1 VAKKQAGRAP
11 RHRKKA
17 TRATAARKADRATK
31 PTVSGR
37 AVTRHLIVGIGASA
51 GGLEAFTQ
59 LLRRLP
65 ADTGM
70 AFVLVQHLD
79 PNRESALTDLLSRVT
94 SLPVREVTKDLPVEP
109 NHIYVIPPNSN
120 LSIANSVLKLQPRQL
135 TAGAHRSIDFFFES
149 LAQDQRERAIGVI
162 LSGTATDG
170 TLGLEAIK
178 AEGGITFAQDDTAQY
193 ASMPRSAVSA
203 GCVDFV
209 LDPED
214 IAKELIRIA
223 KHPYVA
229 GHHDPE
235 SLPEAD
241 RAFATAHENDGT
253 PLPSGGHGIP
263 RTRSRQSRAEG
274 EAEHGNAGDNGFK
287 KILLLLRNHCGVDF
301 SLYKSAT
308 IQRRVTRRMV
318 LNRHDTLSEYAS
330 FLKGN
335 AKELDALYSDVLI
348 SVTSFFRN
356 PEAFDILKR
365 KIFPKLLQQRGDDP
379 CRVWVL
385 GCSTGQEAYSIAMT
399 FVETAEKAPRMRK
412 LQVFATDL
420 NDALLEKARHGL
432 YAKSLAQDVSPERL
446 RRFFVEEEGGY
457 RINKALREMVVFAR
471 QNLMS
476 DPPFSRMDLVSC
488 RNLMIY
494 LETGLQKKLIPTFHY
509 ALKPDGFLFLGT
521 SESVGSFTDLF
532 EPADRK
538 HKIYSRKAAPTPS
551 FHLPVRK
558 ELAERRSP
566 GQPRQG
572 GPRPAERG
580 QAGPEG
586 FRSELN
592 SQREA
597 DRITVNKYAPPGVL
611 VNADLQVLQFR
622 GPTSAYL
629 EPPTGKASFD
639 VLKMAREGLMLPLH
653 AAIKRAK
660 KENKPT
666 RKENVRIREN
676 GDTRMVNVEVIPL
689 KSLKERS
696 FLILFDDAE
705 KGRAFPGIASREQPR
720 GVTRTLRPV
729 GKKEESRRIA
739 AMERDLSE
747 TRDYLQ
753 SIQEQHEA
761 TNEEL
766 QASNEEIQS
775 ANEELQS
782 VNEEL
787 ETSKEE
793 LESANEE
800 LNTVNE
806 EMANRNV
813 ELNRLNSDLT
823 NLQTSTRLAIVL
835 FGRDLTIRRFSPQ
848 AEKQFNLIATDI
860 GRPIGEVQHNLDLTD
875 LETFIAEVIASIRE
889 RECEVRD
896 KDGRWYSLRVRPY
909 LTIDNKVDGA
919 VLVLVDIDALKRTE
933 LEIIKAS
940 EYSDAIIRTVPEPLV
955 ILDSGLRVQSA
966 NEAFYDTFKLSPVE
980 TERRSL
986 LDLDHGTWK
995 IPELQQLLK
1004 GIIPS
1009 NSFFDDL
1016 QVTLEFERIGR
1027 RTMLLNARP
1036 LHQTDDKI
1044 KLILLG
1050 IRDVTELMHFRGAA
1064 RESEARYRALFEAI
1078 DEGFCIIEK
1087 VEAKPGALNDFRY
1100 LVANPAFETQTGVG
1114 DIVGK
1119 TIREAFPSEPQEW
1132 CDTYDAI
1139 LRTGE
1144 AIRFERDLVPQGRV
1158 LELYAFRVEDET
1170 RRRVAVLFADI
1181 TERKRAEQRL
1191 LLLKNELAHRG
1202 KNLLAVIQ
1210 SIASRSLSGTR
1221 SLPEAREV
1229 FTQRIHALARSQSA
1243 LMTGGFEGA
1252 SIAEI
1257 IRLEFEA
1264 FSNQIKAVGPNL
1276 MLNPK
1281 IAQTFALLVHELA
1294 TNASKYGALSRP
1306 EGQVAIHWSIAGEGA
1321 DARFKFQWQERDGPP
1336 IVPPT
1341 HQGFGSTL
1349 LEKAAAQDFGARPKI
1364 SFAPTG
1370 LTYEIDAPLSLV
1382 TADGTGSDSL

>member
-1 VAKKQAGRAP
+1 
-11 RHRKKA
+11 
-17 TRATAARKADRATK
+17 
-31 PTVSGR
+31 
-37 AVTRHLIVGIGASA
+37 VTRHLIVGVGASA

-59 LLRRLP
+59 LLRHLP
-65 ADTGM
+65 DDTGM

-94 SLPVREVTKDLPVEP
+94 SLPVREVTEDLPVRP
-109 NHIYVIPPNSN
+109 NHIYVIPPNSS
-120 LSIANSVLKLQPRQL
+120 LSIASAVLKLQPRQL
-135 TAGAHRSIDFFFES
+135 TAGAHRSIDFFFDA
-149 LAQDQRERAIGVI
+149 LAQDQRERAIGVV

-193 ASMPRSAVSA
+193 NSMPRSAVAA

-214 IAKELIRIA
+214 IARELVRIA

-229 GHHDPE
+229 GQHHDPE
-235 SLPEAD
+235 TRPEAD
-241 RAFATAHENDGT
+241 RAFATAHEEDGT

-263 RTRSRQSRAEG
+263 RTGSKQSRSEGEVARSRV
-274 EAEHGNAGDNGFK
+274 GDDGFK

-318 LNRHDTLSEYAS
+318 LNRHNTLGEYAA

-335 AKELDALYSDVLI
+335 TTELDALYSDVLI

-365 KIFPKLLQQRGDDP
+365 KVFPKLLQQRGDDP

-399 FVETAEKAPRMRK
+399 FVETAEKVPRMRK

-494 LETGLQKKLIPTFHY
+494 LESSLQKKLISTFHY
-509 ALKPDGFLFLGT
+509 ALKPEGFLFLGT
-521 SESVGSFTDLF
+521 SESVGGFTDLF
-532 EPADRK
+532 EPSDRK
-538 HKIYSRKAAPTPS
+538 HKIYSRKSATTPS
-551 FHLPVRK
+551 FHLPARK

-566 GQPRQG
+566 GQPRLG

-580 QAGPEG
+580 MAGPEG

-639 VLKMAREGLMLPLH
+639 VLKMARDGLMLPLH

-660 KENKPT
+660 KENKPA

-676 GDTRMVNVEVIPL
+676 GNTRLVNVEVIPL

-696 FLILFDDAE
+696 FLILFDDE
-705 KGRAFPGIASREQPR
+705 KGRVFPNTPPHEKPSGAKKTPRAAS
-720 GVTRTLRPV
+720 
-729 GKKEESRRIA
+729 KKEDSRRIA
-739 AMERDLSE
+739 TLERDLSE

-806 EMANRNV
+806 EMASRNI
-813 ELNRLNSDLT
+813 ELNRLNSDLS

-848 AEKQFNLIATDI
+848 AEKQFNLMATDV
-860 GRPIGEVQHNLDLTD
+860 GRPINEVRHNLDLTD
-875 LETFIAEVIASIRE
+875 LETFVDEVIVSIRE
-889 RECEVRD
+889 RERDVRD
-896 KDGRWYSLRVRPY
+896 KEGRWYSLRVRPY

-933 LEIIKAS
+933 LLVTES
-940 EYSDAIIRTVPEPLV
+940 REYNDAIIRTVPDPLV
-955 ILDSGLRVQSA
+955 VLDSDLLVSSANDAFYRTFRLSRKEAEGSSIFDLSHGAWDTPGLRQ
-966 NEAFYDTFKLSPVE
+966 
-980 TERRSL
+980 L
-986 LDLDHGTWK
+986 LDD
-995 IPELQQLLK
+995 
-1004 GIIPS
+1004 IIPR
-1009 NSFFDDL
+1009 NSFFDDFEVM
-1016 QVTLEFERIGR
+1016 QDFERIGTR
-1027 RTMLLNARP
+1027 SLLLNARTLLQP
-1036 LHQTDDKI
+1036 DSKT
-1044 KLILLG
+1044 KLVLLG
-1050 IRDVTELMHFRGAA
+1050 IRDITRQKMAEEAA
-1064 RESEARYRALFEAI
+1064 RNNLAEFQNLADNIAQLAWTCDRLGDVTWYNKRWLDYTGLTFEEMKEWGWK
-1078 DEGFCIIEK
+1078 D
-1087 VEAKPGALNDFRY
+1087 VQHPDHVDRV
-1100 LVANPAFETQTGVG
+1100 VAGV
-1114 DIVGK
+1114 
-1119 TIREAFPSEPQEW
+1119 
-1132 CDTYDAI
+1132 
-1139 LRTGE
+1139 LRSQATGE
-1144 AIRFERDLVPQGRV
+1144 IWEDTFPLRGKDGNYRWFLSRAVPIRD
-1158 LELYAFRVEDET
+1158 
-1170 RRRVAVLFADI
+1170 AVGNVVRWFGTNTDI
-1181 TERKRAEQRL
+1181 TNERKADEHQRFL
-1191 LLLKNELAHRG
+1191 MNELAHRG
-1202 KNLLAVIQ
+1202 KNLLTVIQ

-1221 SLPEAREV
+1221 SLAEARGV
-1229 FTQRIHALARSQSA
+1229 LTRRIQALAQSQSA
-1243 LMTGGFEGA
+1243 LLTMGFEGA
-1252 SIAEI
+1252 AVAEI
-1257 IRLEFEA
+1257 IRLECEA
-1264 FSNQIKAVGPNL
+1264 FSNRVTAAGPDV
-1276 MLNPK
+1276 MLIPK
-1281 IAQTFALLVHELA
+1281 VAQTFALVAHELA
-1294 TNASKYGALSRP
+1294 TNATKYGALSVP
-1306 EGQVAIHWSIAGEGA
+1306 DGQVSIRWWIEGA
-1321 DARFKFQWQERDGPP
+1321 GAEARFKFQWQERNGPP
-1336 IVPPT
+1336 VTAPVR
-1341 HQGFGSTL
+1341 QGFGSTV
-1349 LEKAAAQDFGARPKI
+1349 LEKVAAADFGAVPKI
-1364 SFAPTG
+1364 VFAPAG
-1370 LTYEIDAPLSLV
+1370 LTYEIDAPLSDV
-1382 TADGTGSDSL
+1382 TAGSAGRDTF